1 MYGNLRTP
9 FLDLMNI
16 IVRSAISLNR
26 QIGIVITRLNSE
38 DIFSYSASEMNFQ
51 KMLIQNFDSTREKF

>member
-1 MYGNLRTP
+1 
-9 FLDLMNI
+9 LMNI

>member
-51 KMLIQNFDSTREKF
+51 KMLIQNFGSTREKF